1 MRSVFDERDDVCR
14 SAQGQPHWGDV
25 GQPLRH
31 ASTVT
36 LDDREHRVRA
46 TREERREAI
55 LLLVVATY
63 QMATREVLLGHL
75 AASLVSLTAV
85 ADPAGFSRDRPVQK
99 ASFP

>member
-1 MRSVFDERDDVCR
+1 LRSVFDERDDVCR

-36 LDDREHRVRA
+36 LDDSEHRVRA

-55 LLLVVATY
+55 LVLVVATY
-63 QMATREVLLGHL
+63 QMAILGRL